1 VSAPTVVAPRAL
13 QTLVSELVDY
23 AGLFPPASLGMADAV
38 LAYATYRQSADAW
51 MLGRFVLPVPRLTEW
66 HDAVRH
72 LPVAARAAWDGA
84 RLSGVLGGAFAAEAG
99 QIEAFNAAAP
109 FGTVLDV
116 VEGRTPT
123 ADDVLALCAAMP
135 DGVTVYCEVPHR
147 EDPTPQVQAVRDA
160 GARAKIR
167 TGGITPDA
175 FPSPDE
181 IVRFL
186 RACVTLAVPAK
197 ATAGLHHPL
206 RGEFRLTYAP
216 DSVRGEMYGYLNV
229 FLAAAALRHGADD
242 ATARRVLLT
251 TSPNALQIS
260 DAQIVITPADGAPVT
275 LPLHALTE
283 LRANGL
289 VAFGSCSFREPV
301 DELAALVHA

>member
-23 AGLFPPASLGMADAV
+23 AGLFPPAALDMADSGRE
-38 LAYATYRQSADAW
+38 YATYRRSADAW
-51 MLGRFVLPVPRLTEW
+51 MLGRFVLPVSRLSDW

-72 LPVAARAAWDGA
+72 LSVELRAAWHGA
-84 RLSGVLGGAFAAEAG
+84 RLSGVLSGDFAEEAR

-109 FGTVLDV
+109 FGTTMDV

-123 ADDVLALCAAMP
+123 PDAVLALSAAMP

-147 EDPTPQVQAVRDA
+147 DDPTPQLQAVRDA

-186 RACVTLAVPAK
+186 RACVTLGVPAK

-216 DSVRGEMYGYLNV
+216 DSVRGVMYGYLNV
-229 FLAAAALRHGADD
+229 FLTAAALRHGVDD
-242 ATARRVLLT
+242 ATARRVLTT
-251 TSPNALQIS
+251 TSRQALHIA
-260 DAQIVITPADGAPVT
+260 DDRIVIAPDDAAPVT
-275 LPLHALTE
+275 LPLSALTD

-301 DELAALVHA
+301 DELAALLHA